1 MNLIL
6 STVSVYMHSAG
17 SSTVTAYMSFVI
29 LILMKLS
36 NSIQISRGSKHNNLA
51 LSAYMTELQS
61 FNVVDKDYEDCFKE
75 IDIGDIELEEVKSV
89 DEIRDNILVADL
101 NTI

>member
-1 MNLIL
+1 
-6 STVSVYMHSAG
+6 
-17 SSTVTAYMSFVI
+17 
-29 LILMKLS
+29 
-36 NSIQISRGSKHNNLA
+36 
-51 LSAYMTELQS
+51 MTELQS

-89 DEIRDNILVADL
+89 SEIKDSILVADL